1 MGMNVAGLFTGIGG
15 LELGFEQAQA
25 GFRSVMLCE
34 IDPRARAVLQERFR
48 HLAPEQM
55 PSDVTDET
63 LRLPDDVDVVCA
75 GFPCQDLSQAGKTAG
90 ITGARS
96 GLVDHVFR
104 LLEDRIQRRKP
115 VPLVVLENVSFM
127 LRLGG
132 GHAMT
137 HVVTQLERLGYRWA
151 YRVLNTIGF
160 GLPQRRERVFIVAS
174 LDMDPGRIL
183 FDGDHNVSLPET
195 DLEHLFHG
203 FYWTEGIRGLG
214 WAPDAVPTLKNGS
227 SLGIAS
233 PPAIIAPNGAIFTPD
248 IRDAERLQGFPADFT
263 EPAKALGR
271 PSFRWS
277 LVGNAVSVPVAKWV
291 ASRIA
296 DPMRDWDRSLI
307 SPMGKGWP
315 RAAAG
320 RRLTKNR
327 SERFAISV
335 GPFPVA
341 AERPH
346 LHDFLQYPRHPLSER
361 AAKGFASRLAVTSL
375 NLPDGF
381 EAAVCAYRDARGNP
395 QQADE
400 VTVLADQ
407 AA

>member
-1 MGMNVAGLFTGIGG
+1 MGMNVAGLFAGIGG
-15 LELGFEQAQA
+15 LELGFEQANA
-25 GFRSVMLCE
+25 DFRSVMLCE
-34 IDPRARAVLQERFR
+34 IEPRARAVLQARFR
-48 HLAPEQM
+48 HLTPEQL

-104 LLEDRIQRRKP
+104 LLEDRIKRKKP
-115 VPLVVLENVSFM
+115 VPVVVLENVSFM

-137 HVVTQLERLGYRWA
+137 HVVTELERLGYRWA
-151 YRVLNTIGF
+151 YRVLNTLGF
-160 GLPQRRERVFIVAS
+160 GLPQRRERVFIVAT
-174 LDMDPGRIL
+174 LDIDPGRIL
-183 FDGDHNVSLPET
+183 FDGDYDASLPAT
-195 DLEHLFHG
+195 DFQHLFHG

-214 WAPDAVPTLKNGS
+214 WAPDAIPTLKNGS

-233 PPAIIAPNGAIFTPD
+233 PPAIITSNGMIFTPELQ
-248 IRDAERLQGFPADFT
+248 DAERLQGFPAGFT
-263 EPAKALGR
+263 EPANALGR

-296 DPMRDWDRSLI
+296 NPAKDWDRTLI
-307 SPMGKGWP
+307 SPITRGWP
-315 RAAAG
+315 RAATG
-320 RRLTKNR
+320 RRLTKNKV
-327 SERFAISV
+327 ERFAV
-335 GPFPVA
+335 GLGPFPVA
-341 AERPH
+341 VPRPH
-346 LHDFLQYPRHPLSER
+346 LHEFLQYPLKPLSER

-381 EAAVCAYRDARGNP
+381 EEAVCAYRDSMGQLRQSSEA
-395 QQADE
+395 A
-400 VTVLADQ
+400 VLVD
-407 AA
+407 